1 MECACTYVGT
11 QWGDVEYGTQW
22 GDVECVAGTQWGDVE
37 YVGTQWGDVEYAG
50 TQWGDVEYV
59 GTQWGDVEYVGTQGG
74 DVDVLYYCL
83 QRTYWYRPAHPVG
96 VAKATP
102 LSNPNG
108 LLIQYDVWDGGGGGG
123 TFLGETPPF
132 GSV

>member
-1 MECACTYVGT
+1 MYVRASVLRAHSG
-11 QWGDVEYGTQW
+11 
-22 GDVECVAGTQWGDVE
+22 GDVE

-59 GTQWGDVEYVGTQGG
+59 GTQWGDVEYAGTQWGDVEYVGTQGG

>member
-1 MECACTYVGT
+1 MGVVNPCPVQYHT
-11 QWGDVEYGTQW
+11 
-22 GDVECVAGTQWGDVE
+22 
-37 YVGTQWGDVEYAG
+37 
-50 TQWGDVEYV
+50 
-59 GTQWGDVEYVGTQGG
+59 
-74 DVDVLYYCL
+74 LYMDYNCL

-108 LLIQYDVWDGGGGGG
+108 LLIQYDVWDRGGGGGGGGG